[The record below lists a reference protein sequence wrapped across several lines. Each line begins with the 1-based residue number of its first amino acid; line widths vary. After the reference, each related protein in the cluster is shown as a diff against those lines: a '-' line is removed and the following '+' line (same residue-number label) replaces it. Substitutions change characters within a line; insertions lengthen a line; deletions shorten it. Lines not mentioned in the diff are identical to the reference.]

1 MIKIDQATLNF
12 KTQTVFDEISL
23 TINPS
28 QKIGLV
34 GANGAGKSTLLK
46 ILAGQQHFDSGRV
59 NVSGGTTIA
68 YLPQEITLNSVKT
81 VLAEAL
87 TVFRDY
93 PAWQREQELEQ
104 LLKSDPDN
112 QTYGAEFAQIVSQLH
127 DHDFAQSVAETKQI
141 LMGLGF
147 TEQQFSQTVDTLS
160 VGWRMRISLAKLL
173 LQKASF
179 YLFDEPTNHL
189 DLIAKTWFLK
199 FLEQADFGFLL
210 VCHDRAFLEQAC
222 DQIIELANSKATIY
236 HGNYSQYLVQKE
248 ENLER
253 LQSAYDR
260 QQKELAHKRAI
271 ADRFKAKASKAKMA
285 QSILKK
291 LDKVEVIE
299 LPNANRKIA
308 IQLPTPPSAGRI
320 ALTVKGVGHSF
331 GNKRIFQNVNFE
343 IESGQKV
350 ALIAPN
356 GTGKTTLFNLICRK
370 LNLQTGVI
378 TPGHNVVPAIFE
390 QDQNIALDHRKII
403 FDEVKYNCP
412 NVTDQAIRTMLG
424 GFLFSNADAYK
435 PINVLSGGEKNRV
448 SMVKV
453 LLSNANLLLLDEPTN
468 HLDIPTKE
476 ILLEALKSYKGT
488 ILFVSHDHDFVNQLA
503 THTAFLTPDA
513 AHLYEGSY
521 EDYLSQQE
529 GNLSKSKS
537 GKLAKNVDNAAADA
551 SYDLRKQSRNLE
563 RQIERLEQDIAQ
575 LEEGYADLEYG
586 TPEFDQQ
593 TVKVNNVKRKLAQIM
608 QEWESLQELM

>member
-59 NVSGGTTIA
+59 TVSGGTTIA
-68 YLPQEITLNSVKT
+68 YLPQEITLNSTKT
-81 VLAEAL
+81 VLAESL
-87 TVFRDY
+87 TVFSDY

-104 LLKSDPDN
+104 LVRDHPDN
-112 QTYGAEFAQIVSQLH
+112 LAYGAEYAQVITQLH
-127 DHDFAQSVAETKQI
+127 DHGFAQSIARAKQI

-147 TEQQFSQTVDTLS
+147 SDQQFTQTVDTLS

-173 LQKASF
+173 LQQASF

-210 VCHDRAFLEQAC
+210 VCHDRYFLEEAC
-222 DQIIELANSKATIY
+222 DQIIELVNSKATVY
-236 HGNYSQYLVQKE
+236 HGNYSKYLVQKE
-248 ENLER
+248 ENLAR
-253 LQSAYDR
+253 LQSAHDR

-271 ADRFKAKASKAKMA
+271 AERFKAKASKAKMA

-291 LDKVEVIE
+291 LDKVEVID
-299 LPNANRKIA
+299 LPTANRKIA
-308 IQLPTPPSAGRI
+308 IQLPNPPSAGRI
-320 ALTVKGVGHSF
+320 ALTLKGVAHSF
-331 GNKRIFQNVNFE
+331 GSKDIFKNVGFE

-370 LNLQTGVI
+370 LNLQTGTI
-378 TPGHNVVPAIFE
+378 TPGHNVTPSIFE

-403 FDEVKYNCP
+403 FDEVKHNCP
-412 NVTDQAIRTMLG
+412 NVTDQAIRSMLG
-424 GFLFSNADAYK
+424 AFLFSNADAYK
-435 PINVLSGGEKNRV
+435 PISVLSGGEKNRV

-468 HLDIPTKE
+468 HLDIPSKE
-476 ILLEALKSYKGT
+476 VLLDALKSYRGT

-503 THTAFLTPDA
+503 THTAFLTPDS

-521 EDYLSQQE
+521 EDYLKMQE
-529 GNLSKSKS
+529 DDLGKSKLSKGVKKPS
-537 GKLAKNVDNAAADA
+537 GNDGSSD
-551 SYDLRKQSRNLE
+551 DGLRKQVRVLE
-563 RQIERLEQDIAQ
+563 RQIERLESDIQD
-575 LEEGYADLEYG
+575 LENGYADLEYG

-593 TVKVNNVKRKLAQIM
+593 TAKLKTSQRKLAQIM
-608 QEWESLQELM
+608 REWEDLQGLL